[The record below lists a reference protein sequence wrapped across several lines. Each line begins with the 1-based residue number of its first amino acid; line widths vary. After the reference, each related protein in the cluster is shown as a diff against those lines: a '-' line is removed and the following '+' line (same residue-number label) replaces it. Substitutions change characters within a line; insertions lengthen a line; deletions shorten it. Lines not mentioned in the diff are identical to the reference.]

1 MTDIL
6 QIVGAVLVLAGFFAS
21 QLGAVDGR
29 SLAYLIVNTL
39 GSGVLAVLA
48 LLGREWGFLL
58 LEGAWCLVAL
68 VSLVRVLGQARR
80 QRPHLL
86 RADRRTSSTG

>member
-1 MTDIL
+1 M
-6 QIVGAVLVLAGFFAS
+6 GAVLVLAGFFAS
-21 QLGAVDGR
+21 QIGAVDAR
-29 SLAYLIVNTL
+29 SLAYLIVNAL

-58 LEGAWCLVAL
+58 LEGVWCLVAL
-68 VSLVRVLGQARR
+68 ASLLGVLGRARR

-86 RADRRTSSTG
+86 RAGHRSAPTD

>member
-6 QIVGAVLVLAGFFAS
+6 QIVGAILVLAGFFAS
-21 QLGAVDGR
+21 QIGAVDAR
-29 SLAYLIVNTL
+29 SLAYLIVNAL

-58 LEGAWCLVAL
+58 LEGVWCLVAL
-68 VSLVRVLGQARR
+68 ASLLGVLGRARR

-86 RADRRTSSTG
+86 RAQRPPSSAD